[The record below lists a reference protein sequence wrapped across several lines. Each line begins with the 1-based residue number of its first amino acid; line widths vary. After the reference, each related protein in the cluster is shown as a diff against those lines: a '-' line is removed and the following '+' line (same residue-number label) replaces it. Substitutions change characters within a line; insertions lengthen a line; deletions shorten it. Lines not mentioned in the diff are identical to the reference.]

1 MMTTATMTFQN
12 IVIPIA
18 LKRRISK
25 GAKTVSVPSIITRAG
40 TAEKLGSPPI
50 MGRLY
55 VGGVMGGF
63 HIPS

>member
-1 MMTTATMTFQN
+1 MMTTAMTHQN

-18 LKRRISK
+18 LKRQRIPKS
-25 GAKTVSVPSIITRAG
+25 AKTVSVPSIITRAG
-40 TAEKLGSPPI
+40 TAEELRSPPT

-63 HIPS
+63 YIPG

>member
-1 MMTTATMTFQN
+1 MTTATTTFQN

-18 LKRRISK
+18 LKRRTSK
-25 GAKTVSVPSIITRAG
+25 SAETVSVPSIITGVG
-40 TAEKLGSPPI
+40 TVEKLGSPPM